1 MLAAVIAV
9 PVMLIPKPM
18 VLKKRAAK
26 RAAQLESYGQVC
38 ICLESYENVGIL
50 QAVRQG

>member
-38 ICLESYENVGIL
+38 ICLGL
-50 QAVRQG
+50 